1 MWQRYIIPASINETV
16 NILSDHGGKAR
27 IIAGGTDLMLEIERG
42 QRQGI
47 ETLVDVSRLPGT
59 AGIEMDDHGWIHIGL
74 GVTHNQAAASKLLQ
88 ENALPL
94 AIAAWNVGSPQIR
107 NRGTIAGN
115 LVTGSPANDTI
126 TPLVALGAV
135 LRCVSTQGERIIP
148 LTEFYTGVRKTVLQ
162 PAEMVV
168 DIAFPALMTNQKG
181 TFIKFALRRAQAI
194 SVLNMAVVLDMDGN
208 LVLKAAITLGSVAP
222 TIIHAAEAE
231 KLLIGRNL
239 DADMTDVMAAAAVA
253 ARPIDDIRGSARYR
267 TKIVGVMCGRA
278 IAAIRAGKERQ
289 ELPVEPVTLLGK
301 LNEKVF
307 SQTASLNRDGKI
319 KAFINGTERE
329 LIRGDHHSLLNLLRK
344 NAMLTG
350 VKEGCGE
357 GECGACTVFL
367 DGAAVMSCLVPAER
381 AHGAEITTIEG
392 VGNGEELH
400 PVQQAFIEE
409 GAVQCGYC
417 TPGFIMSAVKLLEE
431 KEHPDRDSI
440 KQAITGNL
448 CRCTGYYKIIT
459 AIEKAGEAVL

>member
-1 MWQRYIIPASINETV
+1 MWQRYFIPASIEEAV
-16 NILSDHGGKAR
+16 SILADHSGKAR
-27 IIAGGTDLMLEIERG
+27 IIAGGTDLMLEIERE
-42 QRQGI
+42 QRGGI
-47 ETLVDVSRLPGT
+47 ETLVDVSRLPG
-59 AGIEMDDHGWIHIGL
+59 IDKIFLDDNGWIHIGL
-74 GVTHNQAAASKLLQ
+74 GVTHNQAAASKILQ
-88 ENALPL
+88 ENALLL

-126 TPLVALGAV
+126 SPLMALGAV
-135 LRCVSTQGERIIP
+135 LRCVSIRGERDIP
-148 LTEFYTGVRKTVLQ
+148 LKEFYIGVRKTVLQ
-162 PAEMVV
+162 PEEMVV
-168 DIAFPALMTNQKG
+168 DIAFPALKANQKG

-194 SVLNMAVVLDMDGN
+194 SVLNMAVVLDLDGN
-208 LVLKAAITLGSVAP
+208 LVTKAAITLGSVAP

-231 KLLIGRNL
+231 KLLIGRRL
-239 DADMTDVMAAAAVA
+239 DAEMIDVMAATAAA

-278 IAAIRAGKERQ
+278 LEAIRDGKERQ
-289 ELPVEPVTLLGK
+289 DLPIELVLLQGK
-301 LNEKVF
+301 LKERGTVQGTSLEKD
-307 SQTASLNRDGKI
+307 SKI
-319 KAFINGTERE
+319 KAIINGEERE
-329 LIRGDHHSLLNLLRK
+329 LIRGDHYSLLNLLRK

-381 AHGAEITTIEG
+381 AHGAVITTIEG

-431 KEHPDRDSI
+431 RDHPDRESI

-459 AIEKAGEAVL
+459 AIEKAGEAIF